1 MVVLLG
7 LISLFIDM
15 TGDGY
20 YSVVGPYLGTLGAS
34 AAIIAVIVGIGGLVA
49 YTPRLA
55 SGWYCDHT
63 GHYWNIM
70 IVGLVV
76 NFLAVPLL
84 ALAGHWELAFG
95 VIIFDRMGKALRSPA
110 RDAII
115 SHAAKGMGGAGRAFG
130 LHEAM
135 SDIGSMAGPIIVAVM
150 LQANYGYS
158 AAIGILMVPALL
170 AVILVFL
177 TMRWYPRPIELEAP
191 CPTDQERPVKAK
203 LPGLFWVY
211 MVAVGLVAAAFI
223 DFPLISFH
231 MSNVDHMQ
239 TFWIP
244 VLFAVAMGLDAISA
258 IVFGHFFDR
267 IGMTALAVVFGISA
281 FFVPLVF
288 GTDPLFMV
296 IGIALWGVGQG
307 AIGSILRAAVSQL
320 VPQSRR
326 GLGYGIYATIFG
338 ILWFLGSAATG
349 VLYVISVPLMIVTSV
364 AVQLLAVAIFVYI
377 QGQLRKHPDLIC
389 GA

>member
-1 MVVLLG
+1 
-7 LISLFIDM
+7 M

-20 YSVVGPYLGTLGAS
+20 YSVAGPYLGTLGAS
-34 AAIIAVIVGIGGLVA
+34 AAIIAIIVGIGGLVA

-70 IVGLVV
+70 IVGLII
-76 NFLAVPLL
+76 NFLAVPIL

-95 VIIFDRMGKALRSPA
+95 VIVFDRMGRALRSPA

-115 SHAAKGMGGAGRAFG
+115 SHAAEGMGGAGRAFG

-135 SDIGSMAGPIIVAVM
+135 SDIGSMVGPIIVAIM

-158 AAIGILMVPALL
+158 SAIGVLIIPAFL
-170 AVILVFL
+170 ALVIVFL
-177 TMRWYPRPIELEAP
+177 TMRWYPKPIELEAP
-191 CPTDQERPVKAK
+191 SLPITTEEPVKAK
-203 LPGLFWVY
+203 LPRLFWIY
-211 MVAVGLVAAAFI
+211 MLAVGLVAAAFI

-231 MSNVDHMQ
+231 ISSQDHLQ

-267 IGMTALAVVFGISA
+267 IGMTSVAVVFAMAA

-288 GTDPLFMV
+288 GADPLFMV
-296 IGIALWGVGQG
+296 IGIMLWGLGQG
-307 AIGSILRAAVSQL
+307 AIGSILRAAVAQL
-320 VPQSRR
+320 VPRNRR
-326 GLGYGIYATIFG
+326 GLGYGIYSSMFG

-349 VLYVISVPLMIVTSV
+349 VLYVISIPLMIVTSV
-364 AVQLLAVAIFVYI
+364 GVQFVAIFIFIYV
-377 QGQLRKHPDLIC
+377 QRQLKKNPDLKC
-389 GA
+389 AA

>member
-1 MVVLLG
+1 
-7 LISLFIDM
+7 M

-70 IVGLVV
+70 VVGLII
-76 NFLAVPLL
+76 NFIAVPLL
-84 ALAGHWELAFG
+84 AIAGHWELAFG
-95 VIIFDRMGKALRSPA
+95 IIVFDRMGRALRSPA

-135 SDIGSMAGPIIVAVM
+135 SDIGSMVGPIMVAIM
-150 LQANYGYS
+150 LHANYGYS
-158 AAIGILMVPALL
+158 FAIGVLMIPAFL
-170 AVILVFL
+170 ALVITFL
-177 TMRWYPRPIELEAP
+177 TIRWYPKPIELEAP
-191 CPTDQERPVKAK
+191 CPLDVEKPAKAK
-203 LPGLFWVY
+203 LPRMFWIY
-211 MVAVGLVAAAFI
+211 MLAVGLVAAAFI

-231 MSNVDHMQ
+231 ISNEDHLE

-244 VLFAVAMGLDAISA
+244 VLFAIAMGLDAISA
-258 IVFGHFFDR
+258 IIFGHFFDR
-267 IGMTALAVVFGISA
+267 IGMTAIAVVFAISA

-326 GLGYGIYATIFG
+326 GLGYGIYSTTFG

-349 VLYVISVPLMIVTSV
+349 ILYVISIPLMVAASVGVQFV
-364 AVQLLAVAIFVYI
+364 AVFIFLYI
-377 QGQLRKHPDLIC
+377 QRQLKRHPELKS
-389 GA
+389 AS

>member
-1 MVVLLG
+1 
-7 LISLFIDM
+7 M

-20 YSVVGPYLGTLGAS
+20 YSVAGPYLGTLGAT
-34 AAIIAVIVGIGGLVA
+34 AAIIAIIVGIGGLVA

-70 IVGLVV
+70 IVGLII
-76 NFLAVPLL
+76 NFLAVPIL

-95 VIIFDRMGKALRSPA
+95 VIVFDRMGRALRSPA

-115 SHAAKGMGGAGRAFG
+115 SHAAKGMGGVGRAFG

-135 SDIGSMAGPIIVAVM
+135 SDIGSMVGPIIVAIM

-158 AAIGILMVPALL
+158 SAIGILIIPAFL
-170 AVILVFL
+170 ALIIVFL
-177 TMRWYPRPIELEAP
+177 TMRWYPKPIELETP
-191 CPTDQERPVKAK
+191 CTPAMAEQPVKSK
-203 LPGLFWVY
+203 LPRLFWIY
-211 MVAVGLVAAAFI
+211 MLAVGMVAAAFI

-231 MSNVDHMQ
+231 ISSQDHLQ

-244 VLFAVAMGLDAISA
+244 VLFAIAMGLDAISA
-258 IVFGHFFDR
+258 IIFGHLFDR
-267 IGMTALAVVFGISA
+267 IGMTAVAVVFAIAA

-307 AIGSILRAAVSQL
+307 AIGSILRASVAQL
-320 VPQSRR
+320 VPQNRR
-326 GLGYGIYATIFG
+326 GLGYGIYSSMFG

-349 VLYVISVPLMIVTSV
+349 ILYVISIPLMIVASV
-364 AVQLLAVAIFVYI
+364 AVQFVAVFIFLYI
-377 QGQLRKHPDLIC
+377 QKQLKKNPDLKCI
-389 GA
+389 A

>member
-1 MVVLLG
+1 M
-7 LISLFIDM
+7 ISLFIDM

-20 YSVVGPYLGTLGAS
+20 YSVAGPYLGTLGAS
-34 AAIIAVIVGIGGLVA
+34 AAIIAIIVGIGGLVA

-70 IVGLVV
+70 IAGLVI
-76 NFLAVPLL
+76 NFIAVPVL

-95 VIIFDRMGKALRSPA
+95 VIVFDRMGKALRSPA

-135 SDIGSMAGPIIVAVM
+135 SDIGSMVGPILVALM
-150 LQANYGYS
+150 LQASFGYS
-158 AAIGILMVPALL
+158 TTIGFLAIPAFL
-170 AVILVFL
+170 AVVLVIL
-177 TMRWYPRPIELEAP
+177 TMRWYPKPMELEGP
-191 CPTDQERPVKAK
+191 CPPELMEKPAKMK
-203 LPGLFWVY
+203 LPRLFWIY
-211 MVAVGLVAAAFI
+211 MLGVGLVAAAFI

-231 MSNVDHMQ
+231 MSTQDHLQ

-244 VLFAVAMGLDAISA
+244 VLFAMAMGLDAISA
-258 IVFGHFFDR
+258 LVFGHFFDR
-267 IGMTALAVVFGISA
+267 IGMTAIAIVFGISA

-288 GTDPLFMV
+288 GTDLVFMV

-307 AIGSILRAAVSQL
+307 AMGSILRAAVSQL
-320 VPQSRR
+320 VPQNRR
-326 GLGYGIYATIFG
+326 GLGYGIYATMFG

-349 VLYVISVPLMIVTSV
+349 ILYVISIPLMIVTSV
-364 AVQLLAVAIFVYI
+364 AVQFIAVFIFVYI
-377 QGQLRKHPDLIC
+377 QRQLMRHPELKCIT
-389 GA
+389 